1 MSVLIWNELSNSLK
15 QEIQNYYN
23 SINKQ
28 IRKLKCTKASQE
40 KLQPYTQQQLDSY
53 NKQINELQDY
63 YNNIEIYYKCDYCN
77 QVFKLSLDKLKK
89 LFKRDTKPLFCD
101 KKCSGKYYAIK
112 SHNKT
117 KEEQQKVNEKIKNT
131 LLNYNSKLSE
141 QQRKEKYGK
150 GINKYWKEKTG
161 EERSIL
167 LKERVPMSKQTKLKK
182 YGNENFNNIEQIKK
196 TNLEKY
202 GVDNQFKLQENKNKA
217 EQVMLEKY
225 EVKKFFEN
233 QKLFKQISFDK
244 YGVEHPMQNEEIK
257 KKLSNTKYEHWGNSN
272 FNNQAKFEQTMLKR
286 YGVTRPFHLEKYKQ
300 KAYKTKLN
308 KYNNGTFNNRPKALK
323 TLYTK
328 YGKDFYNHLTVKNLG
343 NRISK
348 VNLEF
353 GKFINCNNFEFP
365 LENYSYDLKYNNTL
379 IEIDPSFTHNSLSNK
394 IYGKFGGLDKNYHN
408 NKSKLAKQNGYKCI
422 HIFDWDNWTK
432 IKYLL
437 QDKET
442 LYARKLEIKE
452 VDKKECNEFLNNYHL
467 QNSCNGQEIRLGL
480 YKDNELIEIMT
491 FGKPRYNK
499 NYEWELLRLCTK
511 PEYKVVGGAEKLF
524 KHFIE
529 LVNPKSIISYCDN
542 SKFSGEVYTRLGFT
556 QKGKPSPSLHW
567 SKGNEHITD
576 NLLRQRG
583 FDQLFNTDY
592 GKGTSNE
599 ELMIE
604 HGWLPIYDCGQM
616 TFIWHK

>member
-1 MSVLIWNELSNSLK
+1 MKTNICKNCGKEFNLNKVQELNYTKYNKLVQYCNEECGKELIKQYLETTNLKRELIAKELGISISTYETLAKKYNLK
-15 QEIQNYYN
+15 RTKE
-23 SINKQ
+23 Q
-28 IRKLKCTKASQE
+28 IAKLKVQNMQTTMQ
-40 KLQPYTQQQLDSY
+40 
-53 NKQINELQDY
+53 
-63 YNNIEIYYKCDYCN
+63 
-77 QVFKLSLDKLKK
+77 
-89 LFKRDTKPLFCD
+89 
-101 KKCSGKYYAIK
+101 
-112 SHNKT
+112 
-117 KEEQQKVNEKIKNT
+117 
-131 LLNYNSKLSE
+131 
-141 QQRKEKYGK
+141 EKYGITNAMEK
-150 GINKYWKEKTG
+150 KEFRQAISNTYSNQTR
-161 EERSIL
+161 EEKQEKVKRI
-167 LKERVPMSKQTKLKK
+167 KQTKLEK
-182 YGNENFNNIEQIKK
+182 YGDENYHNIEQAKQTMQEKYGVQIGYQTEKSVQNRIKSSM
-196 TNLEKY
+196 EKY
-202 GVDNQFKLQENKNKA
+202 GVDNPFKSR
-217 EQVMLEKY
+217 
-225 EVKKFFEN
+225 EVH
-233 QKLFKQISFDK
+233 KLARQRMKEK
-244 YGVEHPMQNEEIK
+244 YGVEYGYKSKIIRNKINESIK
-257 KKLSNTKYEHWGNSN
+257 EKYGVDNIMHSSKY
-272 FNNQAKFEQTMLKR
+272 QRKVKQTMFDKYKVTSGFLTPNAIKSHKQGTISKINKKCAEELKQI
-286 YGVTRPFHLEKYKQ
+286 TDKQIKLEKPIF
-300 KAYKTKLN
+300 
-308 KYNNGTFNNRPKALK
+308 KYIYDIQLGENILIDINPTISHNVYISYPYLLKVVKDNIPVSKEYHLDRLKIAVENG
-323 TLYTK
+323 
-328 YGKDFYNHLTVKNLG
+328 
-343 NRISK
+343 
-348 VNLEF
+348 
-353 GKFINCNNFEFP
+353 
-365 LENYSYDLKYNNTL
+365 YDL
-379 IEIDPSFTHNSLSNK
+379 ISV
-394 IYGKFGGLDKNYHN
+394 
-408 NKSKLAKQNGYKCI
+408 
-422 HIFDWDNWTK
+422 FDWDDWEK

-567 SKGNEHITD
+567 SKGSEHITD

-583 FDQLFNTDY
+583 FDQLFNTNY

>member
-40 KLQPYTQQQLDSY
+40 KTQLYTQQQLDSY
-53 NKQINELQDY
+53 NKQINKLQDY

-89 LFKRDTKPLFCD
+89 LFKGDTKPLFCD

-117 KEEQQKVNEKIKNT
+117 KEEQKKVNEKISNT
-131 LLNYNSKLSE
+131 LLKYNSTLTTQEK
-141 QQRKEKYGK
+141 KEKYGK
-150 GINKYWKEKTG
+150 GIDNYWTTKTEEEK
-161 EERSIL
+161 SVM
-167 LKERVPMSKQTKLKK
+167 LKERVPLIKQTKLEK
-182 YGNENFNNIEQIKK
+182 YGDENYNNSEQTKI
-196 TNLEKY
+196 TNLERY
-202 GVDNQFKLQENKNKA
+202 GVDNQFKIKENQNKC
-217 EQVMLEKY
+217 EQVMLKKY
-225 EVKKFFEN
+225 GVKKFFEN
-233 QKLFKQISFDK
+233 QKLFKEISFEK
-244 YGVEHPMQNEEIK
+244 YGVEHPMQNK
-257 KKLSNTKYEHWGNSN
+257 QVKQKLSNTKYINWGDSN
-272 FNNQAKFEQTMLKR
+272 YNNQEKFEKTMLKR
-286 YGVTRPFHLEKYKQ
+286 YGVSRPFYLEKYKQ
-300 KAYKTKLN
+300 KSFKTKLE
-308 KYNNGTFNNRPKALK
+308 KYGDGNYNNRPKALK
-323 TLYTK
+323 TLYGK
-328 YGKDFYNHLTVKNLG
+328 YGKDYFKNIILNNLG

-348 VNLEF
+348 INLKF
-353 GKFINCNNFEFP
+353 ANFINCKDFEFP
-365 LENYSYDLKYNNTL
+365 IGSHSYDLKYNNTL
-379 IEIDPSFTHNSLSNK
+379 IEIDPSFTHNALPNK
-394 IYGKFGGLDKNYHN
+394 IYDRFGGVDKNYHSE
-408 NKSKLAKQNGYKCI
+408 KTSLAKENGYRCI
-422 HIFDWDNWTK
+422 HVFDWDNWTK

-442 LYARKLEIKE
+442 LYARKLEIRE
-452 VDKKECNEFLNNYHL
+452 VGKKECNEFLNNYHL
-467 QNSCNGQEIRLGL
+467 QNSCNGQEVRLGL

-511 PEYKVVGGAEKLF
+511 PEYKVVGGTEKLF

-529 LVNPKSIISYCDN
+529 LVNTKSIISYCDN

-567 SKGNEHITD
+567 SKGSEHITD

-583 FDQLFNTDY
+583 FDQLFNTNY